1 MEIFNA
7 LFIVILVKEIP
18 ELIVHSI
25 KLISLL
31 LPLQIWLAL
40 IGALYF
46 QIALFFTLN
55 HMFFPAN
62 EKAFLKHNH
71 QLDFKAYKKK
81 KNTKNFRKMK
91 SIFSTFYKPAQ
102 YWIDKIFIQNKKIL
116 YLSNRILRFQHRCHK
131 KVIELHVVQFLYE
144 IKLVI
149 SNQTCTVHL
158 FEFEITKM
166 MSDWIAPLSSMT
178 IMNPTEFL
186 IKDTNKKQFWLI
198 LCANSDQIVFI
209 PSPSFPLP

>member
-1 MEIFNA
+1 
-7 LFIVILVKEIP
+7 
-18 ELIVHSI
+18 
-25 KLISLL
+25 
-31 LPLQIWLAL
+31 
-40 IGALYF
+40 
-46 QIALFFTLN
+46 
-55 HMFFPAN
+55 MFFPAN

-71 QLDFKAYKKK
+71 QLDFKASKKK
-81 KNTKNFRKMK
+81 TLKFQENEVNFFIFFSNQLNTGYIKYLYRIRKSCIWATK
-91 SIFSTFYKPAQ
+91 FCDFN
-102 YWIDKIFIQNKKIL
+102 IDVIKKL
-116 YLSNRILRFQHRCHK
+116 
-131 KVIELHVVQFLYE
+131 IELHVVQFWSE

-178 IMNPTEFL
+178 IMNPTGVL

>member
-1 MEIFNA
+1 
-7 LFIVILVKEIP
+7 
-18 ELIVHSI
+18 
-25 KLISLL
+25 
-31 LPLQIWLAL
+31 
-40 IGALYF
+40 
-46 QIALFFTLN
+46 
-55 HMFFPAN
+55 MFFPAN

-71 QLDFKAYKKK
+71 QLDFKASK
-81 KNTKNFRKMK
+81 KNTKNFKKMK

-116 YLSNRILRFQHRCHK
+116 YLSNQILRFQHRCHK
-131 KVIELHVVQFLYE
+131 KVIELHVVQFWSE

-178 IMNPTEFL
+178 IMNPTGVL

-198 LCANSDQIVFI
+198 LSANNDQIVFI
-209 PSPSFPLP
+209 LSLSFALNWQYLRISPEHRKII

>member
-1 MEIFNA
+1 MEIYNA

-71 QLDFKAYKKK
+71 QLDFKAYKKRK
-81 KNTKNFRKMK
+81 TLKISGKWSRFFQLFTNQLNT
-91 SIFSTFYKPAQ
+91 
-102 YWIDKIFIQNKKIL
+102 
-116 YLSNRILRFQHRCHK
+116 
-131 KVIELHVVQFLYE
+131 E
-144 IKLVI
+144 
-149 SNQTCTVHL
+149 
-158 FEFEITKM
+158 
-166 MSDWIAPLSSMT
+166 
-178 IMNPTEFL
+178 
-186 IKDTNKKQFWLI
+186 
-198 LCANSDQIVFI
+198 
-209 PSPSFPLP
+209 

>member
-1 MEIFNA
+1 
-7 LFIVILVKEIP
+7 
-18 ELIVHSI
+18 
-25 KLISLL
+25 
-31 LPLQIWLAL
+31 
-40 IGALYF
+40 
-46 QIALFFTLN
+46 
-55 HMFFPAN
+55 MFFPAN

-71 QLDFKAYKKK
+71 QLDFKASK
-81 KNTKNFRKMK
+81 KNTKNFKKMK

-116 YLSNRILRFQHRCHK
+116 YLSNQILRFQHRCHK
-131 KVIELHVVQFLYE
+131 KVIELHVVQFWSE

-178 IMNPTEFL
+178 IMNPTGVL
-186 IKDTNKKQFWLI
+186 IKDTNKKQFSKQWS
-198 LCANSDQIVFI
+198 NSFYTFPFLSFALNWQYLRI
-209 PSPSFPLP
+209 SPKHRKII